1 LADTWTVLRIL
12 EWTSDFFSRKG
23 IDGGRREAELLLTTV
38 LDLDRVGLY
47 LNFDRPLS
55 DTERQT
61 YRELVEQRGRR
72 EPLQY
77 ILGETEFFS
86 LPFKVVPGVLIPR
99 ADSEVL
105 VEEALRLLDA
115 QSLGPVLD
123 VGTGSGALAIALAQQ
138 RAQLRVHGVD
148 VSEQALQV
156 ASGNAALNGVDER
169 CEWHRQDLFALP
181 AGTYAMVVSNPPY
194 IPSADIAGLMPEV
207 RDYEP
212 RLALDGGADGLDA
225 YRALADQAG
234 QLLQPGGW
242 LLVEVGFDQAAA
254 VQGLWGRA
262 GLTEIFVRRDYA
274 GNERVV
280 GGRLAAETSHLS
292 AGEA

>member
-23 IDGGRREAELLLTTV
+23 IEGGRREAELLLATV
-38 LDLDRVGLY
+38 LKLDRVGLY

-55 DTERQT
+55 EAERHS

-105 VEEALRLLDA
+105 VEEALRLLDSRTQGA
-115 QSLGPVLD
+115 VLD
-123 VGTGSGALAIALAQQ
+123 IGTGSGALAIAIAHERECLQV
-138 RAQLRVHGVD
+138 RGVD
-148 VSEQALQV
+148 VSATALQV
-156 ASGNAALNGVDER
+156 ARDNAERNGVDGR
-169 CEWHRQDLFALP
+169 TEWLEQDLFALAP
-181 AGTYAMVVSNPPY
+181 GAYALVVSNPPY
-194 IPSADIAGLMPEV
+194 IPSADIPGLMPEV
-207 RDYEP
+207 RDFEP
-212 RLALDGGADGLDA
+212 HLALDGGSDGLDA
-225 YRALADQAG
+225 YRALARQAG

-254 VQGLWGRA
+254 VSKLWEQA

-274 GNERVV
+274 GIERVV
-280 GGRLAAETSHLS
+280 GGCLTAENLHPS